1 MDICRLKKNIFSE
14 QFNILFSPFH
24 TIKKTHLG
32 MRGLIPL
39 YRFTFL

>member
-24 TIKKTHLG
+24 TIENTRLG
-32 MRGLIPL
+32 MRDLIPL